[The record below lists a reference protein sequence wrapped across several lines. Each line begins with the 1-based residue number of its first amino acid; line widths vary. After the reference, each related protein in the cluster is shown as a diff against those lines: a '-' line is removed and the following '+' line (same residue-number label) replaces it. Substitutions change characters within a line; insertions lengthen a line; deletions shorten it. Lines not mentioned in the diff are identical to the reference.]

1 MLVSLG
7 ERLTLARKRR
17 HMTAEQMANRAGLSV
32 PTLRALERGR
42 AGVGIGAYLAVLTV
56 LGLEK
61 DIELIARFDEV
72 GYQLQDMRLRA
83 KKR

>member
-17 HMTAEQMANRAGLSV
+17 DMTAEQMANRAGLSA
-32 PTLRALERGR
+32 PTLRSLERGR
-42 AGVGIGAYLAVLTV
+42 SGVGIGAYLAVLTV
-56 LGLEK
+56 LGLES
-61 DIELIARFDEV
+61 DIELIARFDEL
-72 GYQLQDMRLRA
+72 GHQLQDMRLQG